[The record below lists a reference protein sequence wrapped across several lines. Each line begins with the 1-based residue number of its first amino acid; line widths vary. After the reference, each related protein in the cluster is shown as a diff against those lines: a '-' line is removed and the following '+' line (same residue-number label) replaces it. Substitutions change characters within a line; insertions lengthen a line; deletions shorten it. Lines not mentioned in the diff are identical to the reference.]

1 MADKNGYIGRA
12 PSDSAIT
19 IARQVNT
26 LSGIQTTFIFNSGY
40 DVGYLD
46 VYLNGTKL
54 INTVDYTA
62 TDTGTVIFTQ
72 PGQTGDT
79 IEFVAYKAFNLAKT
93 VVETH
98 GDLDVLGDLTAA
110 DIDSTGNISATG
122 DITAGGSLTV
132 GGSISGD
139 GSTLSGVVTSITAG
153 DNISVNQSTGSV
165 TITGLAN
172 TANVVADTLVVT
184 GVTTLGSLN
193 ATSGSFSGIV
203 TATELQGDT
212 SEAISGT
219 WTLGADG
226 TNHYTF
232 TGPGLIGTEN
242 DPTLFVQRG
251 MNYHFVNNMGAHP
264 FQIQETQ
271 GIGGVVYNEGVTNNG
286 VTNGTLTLKV
296 QMDAP
301 DTLYYQC
308 MAHPLMG
315 GKLTVGGGGGGAGLS
330 TVGVSTGYIFSNPSV
345 LNESADLINPG
356 HNYAVFG
363 PITIGAGVT
372 ITVGAGNT
380 FTVA

>member
-12 PSDSAIT
+12 PSDSAVT

-54 INTVDYTA
+54 INTIDYTA

-72 PGQTGDT
+72 PGQTGDV

-93 VVETH
+93 VVQSD
-98 GDLDVLGDLTAA
+98 GDLDVLGNLDAT
-110 DIDSTGNISATG
+110 NINATH
-122 DITAGGSLTV
+122 DITAGGSFY
-132 GGSISGD
+132 GD
-139 GSTLSGVVTSITAG
+139 GSTLSGVVTSIIAG
-153 DNISVNQSTGSV
+153 DNISVDQSTGSV

-172 TANVVADTLVVT
+172 TANVLADTLVVT
-184 GVTTLGSLN
+184 GVTTLGTLN
-193 ATSGSFSGIV
+193 ASSGNFSGIV
-203 TATELQGDT
+203 AATEFQGDT

-219 WTLGADG
+219 WTLGANG

-232 TGPGLIGTEN
+232 TGPGLTGAEN

-271 GIGGVVYNEGVTNNG
+271 GPGGVAYIDGVTNNG
-286 VTNGTLTLKV
+286 VSNGILTLKV

-308 MAHPLMG
+308 TAHPLMG
-315 GKLTVGGGGGGAGLS
+315 GKITVGGGGGAGLS
-330 TVGVSTGYIFSNPSV
+330 TAGVSTGYIFSNPSV
-345 LNESADLINPG
+345 LTESADLTNPG